1 MLRGPGSLDAWMFRR
16 VTPRTWLEDR
26 GICEM
31 HSFVSRVQTVYLS
44 SEWALVGLGGTL
56 IWIQW
61 FVVVG

>member
-1 MLRGPGSLDAWMFRR
+1 MLRGPGSLDAWMSRR

-31 HSFVSRVQTVYLS
+31 HSFVSRVQTFIPS
-44 SEWALVGLGGTL
+44 GWALVGLGGTL

-61 FVVVG
+61 FAVVG

>member
-1 MLRGPGSLDAWMFRR
+1 MLRGPGSLDAWMSRR

-31 HSFVSRVQTVYLS
+31 HSFVSCVQTFIPS
-44 SEWALVGLGGTL
+44 GWALVGLGGTL